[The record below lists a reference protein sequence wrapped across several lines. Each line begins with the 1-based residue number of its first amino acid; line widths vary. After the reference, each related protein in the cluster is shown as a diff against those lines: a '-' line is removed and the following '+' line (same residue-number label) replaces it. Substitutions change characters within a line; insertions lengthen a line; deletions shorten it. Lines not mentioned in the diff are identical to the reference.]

1 MKKLTMTRVLTPLAA
16 LAFTL
21 GAQATAVSTDGFESY
36 SDGASVTNATGWS
49 FTAGTDGAPDAS
61 TVATY
66 AGSGVS
72 TPSVLP
78 DGTTA
83 GSNFLKL
90 STEDGILFRNM
101 DGTAAGDSVDL
112 YQGLYVDTDVQF
124 TLTDKS
130 DRPTPDGADKFII
143 WLEADED
150 AGTTNLC
157 VWAREYQVV
166 EGTGIA
172 ANSNKV
178 YTLDSASIVPG
189 EWHRLTVKAI
199 AQTFTMQKPI
209 PGFQVYL
216 DNTLLTSSQ
225 TIVPDDQYSDFYREV
240 ENTTLGGLVNGQL
253 KFFPAMADSL
263 TALSQV
269 GFSGEGKID
278 NLVVTRDLPL
288 FEEPTTVRFD
298 FDTTVID
305 SIDIRSL
312 GATLTSTNDTVSV
325 APGATFTFEIHW
337 KTGYSAAMFNI
348 ATSASANYATVS
360 DYTVTAVSFGTCVI
374 TVATTAKDTTDV
386 TFTWDAL
393 NDAMGEQVTENTA
406 IKFTIGE
413 NVYNADILN
422 ETSYTINGVKTGT
435 NILVTVEFSNNKWIA
450 TFPTLP
456 ECMSANGMT
465 LTLDTRPESGA
476 VTVSISAE
484 AAPAPV
490 TVNGTGYDTLAEALA
505 AAVSGDTITF
515 NTDVAAA
522 GTTLTTAASTID
534 LNGHAL
540 IGTAPGAKPTISFTG
555 LGAATIK
562 GGVISN
568 CYDELTIKSPA
579 GQNLTIEDMTFHC
592 SVKPQT
598 DSDAALVL
606 VTNCVFLCDIAR
618 DGTTVAGANYHSY
631 GVMLTAAS
639 KFAIADII
647 GNAFEHPRRSAL
659 QIAGFTGD
667 TYVYGNSFDATKL
680 TTYYNGGSSGDGNEL
695 FPEMQIYAQG
705 RIFIENNTF
714 TGQYMT
720 GAFGFYNKTTNKN
733 TDAPLVFN
741 GNTVDG
747 SVPYL
752 WTYYVDIASGGTTNV
767 TGDLVM
773 PDVYFGANAIGSGV
787 DTTQGRYKEL
797 VQPVPAAYEA
807 TLALPTGVATVYD
820 WAHGAN
826 ADKMYVTPSGEGVA
840 GFVNNLDD
848 VAAGDTVIAIP
859 GDVPTKANF
868 TFTPGAL
875 KNQFT
880 AALASY
886 TITYMYG
893 ENALT
898 GLTPA
903 TYTAEDIVTLPT
915 EVNLGVVGV
924 SFQNWTNAEGTVVTG
939 WPAGGLT
946 GDQVFYAQVAPVV
959 AEEWTITYMFGD
971 TVLEDLTPSNYT
983 ASVAVTLP
991 TVVDLGVVGVSF
1003 QAWTNAEGTVVA
1015 DWAAGDKTGNQV
1027 FYAQVTAV
1035 VPPAGTEPG
1044 AAVEGSPFASQ
1055 AEAESA
1061 ASSATVAVPAAVAA
1075 ELTTEQQNAYK
1086 ILFHAVVGEAVDGKY
1101 PVTMELTGEGAATI
1115 QSSADTAVAALAA
1128 KLTAAATAQQTVE
1141 VAAQPG
1147 FYYSIE
1153 SGTEV
1158 SNLTEPQQRTLATGN
1173 TVELTMPTLGTKGFY
1188 RVKVSYEQLPPAPN
1202 N

>member
-21 GAQATAVSTDGFESY
+21 GAQATAVSTDGFETYAAGS
-36 SDGASVTNATGWS
+36 SVTNATGWS
-49 FTAGTDGAPDAS
+49 FTAGNDGAPDAS
-61 TVATY
+61 AVTAYGEAVKPT
-66 AGSGVS
+66 
-72 TPSVLP
+72 VLP
-78 DGTTA
+78 DGMA
-83 GSNFLKL
+83 EGDNFLKL

-101 DGTAAGDSVDL
+101 DGDAGESVDL

-130 DRPTPDGADKFII
+130 DRPAATSDDKFII

-178 YTLDSASIVPG
+178 YKLNSADIAPG
-189 EWHRLTVKAI
+189 SWHRLTVKAI

-216 DNTLLTSSQ
+216 DNTLLTSGQ
-225 TIVPDDQYSDFYREV
+225 TIVPDDQYSTFYTEV
-240 ENTTLGGLVNGQL
+240 ENYPLKDLIDGQL

-269 GFSGEGKID
+269 GFSGEGAID
-278 NLVVTRDLPL
+278 NLVVTRDLPG

-298 FDTTVID
+298 FDMDVIE
-305 SIDIRSL
+305 SIDIDSL
-312 GATLTSTNDTVSV
+312 GVSLTSTNDTVSV
-325 APGATFTFEIHW
+325 ASDATFTFSINW
-337 KTGYSAAMFNI
+337 KTGYSAAMFNTT
-348 ATSASANYATVS
+348 TSAGGYATV
-360 DYTVTAVSFGTCVI
+360 DGYEVTANGFGLGLI
-374 TVATTAKDTTDV
+374 TITTAAKDTTDV

-393 NDAMGEQVTENTA
+393 NDAMGEQVTENTG
-406 IKFTIGE
+406 ISFTIGE
-413 NVYNADILN
+413 DVYNADVEN

-435 NILVTVEFSNNKWIA
+435 NILVTVTFSNNKWIA

-465 LTLDTRPESGA
+465 LTLDTRPASGA

-484 AAPAPV
+484 AAPSPV

-522 GTTLTTAASTID
+522 AATLTTAASTID
-534 LNGHAL
+534 LNGHTL
-540 IGTAPGAKPTISFTG
+540 ICSAIGSDTITFTG

-568 CYDELTIKSPA
+568 CYDTLTINSPS
-579 GQNLTIEDMTFHC
+579 GENLTLDGVTFHC
-592 SVKPQT
+592 TVKPQT
-598 DSDAALVL
+598 ASAADLLL

-631 GVMLTAAS
+631 GVQLVAAS
-639 KFAIADII
+639 RFAIADII

-659 QIAGFTGD
+659 QITFTGD

-720 GAFGFYNKTTNKN
+720 GAFGFYNKTTSKS
-733 TDAPLVFN
+733 TDAALVFN
-741 GNTVDG
+741 GNTVDA

-752 WTYYVDIASGGTTNV
+752 WTYYVDIASGGATNV
-767 TGDLVM
+767 TGDLVE
-773 PDVYFGANAIGSGV
+773 PNVFFGANTIGSGV

-797 VQPVPAAYEA
+797 VQPVPAAYST
-807 TLALPTGVATVYD
+807 TLALPTGVDTVYD
-820 WAHGAN
+820 WTHGAN
-826 ADKMYVTPSGEGVA
+826 AGKMYVSGVA

-848 VAAGDTVIAIP
+848 VAVGDTVIAVP
-859 GDVPTKANF
+859 GDMPEKANF

-880 AALASY
+880 AAAASY
-886 TITYMYG
+886 TITYMFG
-893 ENALT
+893 ENELT

-903 TYTAEDIVTLPT
+903 TYTAADNVTLPT
-915 EVNLGVVGV
+915 EVNLGVVG
-924 SFQNWTNAEGTVVTG
+924 S
-939 WPAGGLT
+939 
-946 GDQVFYAQVAPVV
+946 
-959 AEEWTITYMFGD
+959 
-971 TVLEDLTPSNYT
+971 
-983 ASVAVTLP
+983 
-991 TVVDLGVVGVSF
+991 SF

-1015 DWAAGDKTGNQV
+1015 GWSAGDKTGNQT

-1035 VPPAGTEPG
+1035 VPPSGETIEPG
-1044 AAVEGSPFASQ
+1044 EQSTATYASQ
-1055 AEAESA
+1055 AEAEEALANVTIAASDAVTNALDAAAQATYLANFEAKVVEAGEGSYKIEIGLTSAAEASLQAVANAAVTTA
-1061 ASSATVAVPAAVAA
+1061 ASS
-1075 ELTTEQQNAYK
+1075 
-1086 ILFHAVVGEAVDGKY
+1086 
-1101 PVTMELTGEGAATI
+1101 
-1115 QSSADTAVAALAA
+1115 LAA
-1128 KLTAAATAQQTVE
+1128 AASVDQMVE
-1141 VAAQPG
+1141 VDAEPG
-1147 FYYSIE
+1147 FYYSVA

-1158 SNLTEPQQRTLATGN
+1158 GSLTEGARTLATGN
-1173 TVELTMPTLGTKGFY
+1173 KVNLTLPTKGTKGFY
-1188 RVKVSYEQLPPAPN
+1188 RVLINIAPTPN
-1202 N
+1202 AGE

>member
-1 MKKLTMTRVLTPLAA
+1 MKLTMTRVLTPLAA

-36 SDGASVTNATGWS
+36 AAGSSVTNATGWS
-49 FTAGTDGAPDAS
+49 FSAGGDGAPDAS
-61 TVATY
+61 AVTAYGEAAKPT
-66 AGSGVS
+66 
-72 TPSVLP
+72 VLP
-78 DGTTA
+78 DGMA
-83 GSNFLKL
+83 EGDNFLKL

-101 DGTAAGDSVDL
+101 DGDAGESVDL

-130 DRPTPDGADKFII
+130 DRPAATSDDKFII

-178 YTLDSASIVPG
+178 YKLNSADIAPG
-189 EWHRLTVKAI
+189 SWHRLTVKAI

-216 DNTLLTSSQ
+216 DNTLLTSGQ
-225 TIVPDDQYSDFYREV
+225 TIVPDDQYSAFYTEV
-240 ENTTLGGLVNGQL
+240 ENYPLKDLIDGQL
-253 KFFPAMADSL
+253 KFFPAMADNL

-269 GFSGEGKID
+269 GFSGEGAID
-278 NLVVTRDLPL
+278 NLVVTRDLPG

-298 FDTTVID
+298 FDMDVIE
-305 SIDIRSL
+305 SIDIDAL
-312 GATLTSTNDTVSV
+312 GVSLTSTNDTVSV
-325 APGATFTFEIHW
+325 ASDATFTFSINW
-337 KTGYSAAMFNI
+337 KTGYSAAMFNTT
-348 ATSASANYATVS
+348 TSAGGYATVE
-360 DYTVTAVSFGTCVI
+360 DYEVTANGFGLGVI
-374 TVATTAKDTTDV
+374 TVTTAAKDTTDV

-393 NDAMGEQVTENTA
+393 NAAMGEQVTENTG
-406 IKFTIGE
+406 ISFTIGE
-413 NVYNADILN
+413 DVYNADVEN

-435 NILVTVEFSNNKWIA
+435 NILVNVTFSNNKWVA

-515 NTDVAAA
+515 NMDVAAA
-522 GTTLTTAASTID
+522 AATLTTAASTID
-534 LNGHAL
+534 LNGHTL
-540 IGTAPGAKPTISFTG
+540 ICYAIGSDTITFTG

-568 CYDELTIKSPA
+568 CYDTLTINSPS
-579 GQNLTIEDMTFHC
+579 GENLTLDGVTFHC
-592 SVKPQT
+592 TVKPQT
-598 DSDAALVL
+598 ASAADLLL

-631 GVMLTAAS
+631 GVQLVAATR
-639 KFAIADII
+639 FAIADIVD
-647 GNAFEHPRRSAL
+647 NAFEHPRRSAL
-659 QIAGFTGD
+659 QIAGFEGD

-695 FPEMQIYAQG
+695 FPEMQIYAQS

-720 GAFGFYNKTTNKN
+720 GTFGLYNKTTNKS

-741 GNTVDG
+741 GNTVDD

-773 PDVYFGANAIGSGV
+773 PDVYFGANVIGSGV
-787 DTTQGRYKEL
+787 DTTQGCYKEL
-797 VQPVPAAYEA
+797 VQPVPAAYSA
-807 TLALPTGVATVYD
+807 TLALPTGVDTVYD
-820 WAHGAN
+820 WTHGAN
-826 ADKMYVTPSGEGVA
+826 ADKMYVIPSGEGVA

-848 VAAGDTVIAIP
+848 VVAGDMVIAVP
-859 GDVPTKANF
+859 GDVPEKANF

-893 ENALT
+893 ENTLS
-898 GLTPA
+898 GLAPA
-903 TYTAEDIVTLPT
+903 TYTTADAVTLPT
-915 EVNLGVVGV
+915 EVNLGVTGVG
-924 SFQNWTNAEGTVVTG
+924 FT
-939 WPAGGLT
+939 
-946 GDQVFYAQVAPVV
+946 
-959 AEEWTITYMFGD
+959 
-971 TVLEDLTPSNYT
+971 
-983 ASVAVTLP
+983 
-991 TVVDLGVVGVSF
+991 
-1003 QAWTNAEGTVVA
+1003 AWTNAEGTVVA
-1015 DWAAGDKTGNQV
+1015 NWAAGDKTGDLV
-1027 FYAQVTAV
+1027 FYAQVSAV
-1035 VPPAGTEPG
+1035 VPPSGTEPG
-1044 AAVEGSPFASQ
+1044 AAVSGSPFAD
-1055 AEAESA
+1055 AEAATNA
-1061 ASSATVAVPAAVAA
+1061 ANNATVAVPADVAA
-1075 ELTTEQQNAYK
+1075 ALTTEQQNAYK
-1086 ILFHAVVGEAVDGKY
+1086 ILFHGKVGEPVNGEY

-1115 QSSADTAVAALAA
+1115 QSSADTAAAALAA
-1128 KLTAAATAQQTVE
+1128 KLTDAATAAQQVT
-1141 VAAQPG
+1141 VAAVPG

-1158 SNLTEPQQRTLATGN
+1158 NSLAEPQQRTLATGD
-1173 TVELTMPTLGTKGFY
+1173 TVTLTMPTLGTKGFY
-1188 RVKVSYEQLPPAPN
+1188 RVKISYSQLPVPQN
-1202 N
+1202 